1 MTKPFSR
8 AAVAT
13 SLNRAVV
20 AWITTGLLALA
31 LLLAPHSGHGA
42 VPSTDADVLG
52 KWISDKNDPA
62 MDYAV
67 APGPAKGTYRLMVP
81 AKAIGRA
88 EGETVILQQTG
99 PGEFATV
106 KARMTHSASGGRE
119 SSVHHRTRVRRKLSR
134 DKPVTR
140 GTLVVWSPRSPDFLH
155 R

>member
-88 EGETVILQQTG
+88 ESETVILQQTG
-99 PGEFATV
+99 PGEFATA
-106 KARMTHSASGGRE
+106 K
-119 SSVHHRTRVRRKLSR
+119 SSVLKGRFIMTGPGRAELKAQQD
-134 DKPVTR
+134 DKKGFHVIYQLLEKP
-140 GTLVVWSPRSPDFLH
+140 
-155 R
+155 